1 VVSALTTNTRP
12 FHGTDGRVHLVYEL
26 VLTNTS
32 PTPTTLNK
40 IEVVDG
46 STPSKTLAS
55 YDGRGLL
62 SCLQTTGRLTA
73 ENSTIDFAQ
82 RFAIDWK
89 QLDEAGRFVHG
100 DPSNVHNYD
109 SQGNGAVHRAA
120 LHD

>member
-55 YDGRGLL
+55 YDGRGFVVV
-62 SCLQTTGRLTA
+62 SADDGPA
-73 ENSTIDFAQ
+73 DGGEFDD
-82 RFAIDWK
+82 RFC
-89 QLDEAGRFVHG
+89 
-100 DPSNVHNYD
+100 P
-109 SQGNGAVHRAA
+109 A
-120 LHD
+120 LRD